1 MLYEVFLH
9 ELGHLQVIDAEATTE
24 RRKYAMETKAQEFAM
39 GWCKRLWSERFDHPD
54 PAHNPP
60 REVELSDEDPVLSE
74 LTCRKGTT
82 LGR

>member
-60 REVELSDEDPVLSE
+60 SEVELTDEDPVLSE
-74 LTCRKGTT
+74 LTRRKGTT